1 MSSTASLQTSH
12 VPCIRNVLAETNR
25 ELRHFLPGWSWSIQC
40 LLSQS
45 LEGASSLPDQV
56 RDYSVFLQPL
66 GPQDVHLL
74 HSLDTQTHT
83 ISIWSGNKPMPHFKI
98 QRMSYRELVTTLN
111 VEQTTEGRKRELRPV
126 GKQLTPWA
134 KARRRKGR
142 GGVTRTRSLD
152 QELEELVLRPRRSRG
167 TIGHCW
173 YLWVG
178 LNTPVL
184 RALKVITGQNQLL
197 QLGPH
202 TASHRRNRWR
212 GERGLFSA
220 PLFSVSLQW
229 A

>member
-25 ELRHFLPGWSWSIQC
+25 ELRHFLPRWSWSRQC

-111 VEQTTEGRKRELRPV
+111 VEQTTEGRKRELRPA

-134 KARRRKGR
+134 KARRRKLRLGE
-142 GGVTRTRSLD
+142 GKEEVGLQEPGAWTRSLRNWCSGLGGVGGPSATAGTS
-152 QELEELVLRPRRSRG
+152 EWVWTHRSLEHWR
-167 TIGHCW
+167 W
-173 YLWVG
+173 
-178 LNTPVL
+178 
-184 RALKVITGQNQLL
+184 L
-197 QLGPH
+197 QVR
-202 TASHRRNRWR
+202 TS
-212 GERGLFSA
+212 SC
-220 PLFSVSLQW
+220 S
-229 A
+229 